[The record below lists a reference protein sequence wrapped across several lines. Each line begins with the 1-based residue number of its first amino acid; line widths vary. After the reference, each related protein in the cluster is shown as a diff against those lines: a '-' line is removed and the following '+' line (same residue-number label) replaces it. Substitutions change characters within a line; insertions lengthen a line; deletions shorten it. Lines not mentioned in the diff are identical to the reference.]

1 MSTRRPPAST
11 ARGVTKLLR
20 DGIKGEYSAG
30 SSLYLSVNG
39 VGAGSWIYR
48 YMINGKRQR
57 IGLGSASEVTLAD
70 ANQRLAEQKQLVAQ
84 GKNPLEVREQ
94 VLLEQRK
101 DTFTFEQ
108 VANDYIEAQRPRWKS
123 AKHAQQWANTLATYA
138 YPVIG
143 DLAPADVTTEHLLKI
158 LSPIWQTKSET
169 ARRVRN
175 RIELIL
181 NAAKARKLRDGENVA
196 AWRGH
201 LELLLTNTAPKAKH
215 HPALDW
221 REVKAFW
228 QAIDTHED
236 TSAQALKLTILTGL
250 RTSEV
255 LGARWQE
262 IDVDAAVWTVPLER
276 MKAGK
281 AHRVPLS
288 KQALALLETLPRV
301 SSGLLFEGQSA
312 NKPISTMAM
321 SMKLR
326 GLHER
331 KLKDDD
337 KGWVDADGHRVT
349 VHGFRSTFR
358 DWAAENTNFENIVT
372 EMALAHTV
380 GASVERAYRRG
391 DLLERRRELM
401 QAWANY
407 LVQPADA
414 KIIPLY
420 KAG

>member
-1 MSTRRPPAST
+1 MSKRKPPAGT
-11 ARGVTKLLR
+11 VRGVDKLLR
-20 DGIKGEYSAG
+20 DGVKGEYSAG
-30 SSLYLSVNG
+30 NSLYLSVNG
-39 VGAGSWIYR
+39 TGAGSWIYR
-48 YMINGKRQR
+48 YMIDGKRQR
-57 IGLGSASEVTLAD
+57 IGLGSASDINLAD
-70 ANQRLAEQKQLVAQ
+70 ANQRLAEQKQLIAQ
-84 GKNPLEVREQ
+84 GKNPLEVRQ
-94 VLLEQRK
+94 QAAIVQKK
-101 DTFTFEQ
+101 DTFTFEM
-108 VANDYIEAQRPRWKS
+108 VASDYIEAQRPRWKS

-143 DLAPADVTTEHLLKI
+143 HLAPAEVTTEHI
-158 LSPIWQTKSET
+158 LEILRPIWASKHET

-175 RIELIL
+175 RIELVL
-181 NAAKARKLRDGENVA
+181 NAAKARKLRAGENVA

-228 QAIDTHED
+228 QAIGTHED
-236 TSAQALKLTILTGL
+236 TSAQALKLTLLTGL

-255 LGARWQE
+255 LGAQWQE
-262 IDVDAAVWTVPLER
+262 VDLDAAIWTVPVER

-288 KQALALLETLPRV
+288 KQVLALLDTLPRV
-301 SSGLLFEGQSA
+301 QSGLLFEGQSIG
-312 NKPISTMAM
+312 KPISNMAM
-321 SMKLR
+321 AMKVR

-331 KLKDDD
+331 KHKEDAT
-337 KGWVDADGHRVT
+337 GWIDSDGRTIT

-380 GASVERAYRRG
+380 GAAVERAYRRG

-407 LVQPADA
+407 VTQAADA
-414 KIIPLY
+414 KVIPLY